1 MNEQGIQGFRKEML
15 TYELFILNP
24 KNCNLTKIGVK
35 WMNIY
40 GLIIM
45 SIVMIPNII
54 FAIKEKNFESKYHN
68 NEVEIIEQIGRFG
81 SMGLMIFN
89 IPLLEFGYWFNNGK
103 TVYVVLTGIL
113 AVLYCFVWFLY
124 FRKSTLEKAMSLA
137 IIPTIIFLSSGI
149 IQGKVLLI
157 ITAILFGIGHIIIT
171 YNNR

>member
-1 MNEQGIQGFRKEML
+1 
-15 TYELFILNP
+15 
-24 KNCNLTKIGVK
+24 
-35 WMNIY
+35 MNIY

-45 SIVMIPNII
+45 AIVMIPNVI

-68 NEVEIIEQIGRFG
+68 KAVEIIEQIGRYG

-89 IPLLEFGYWFNNGK
+89 IQLLEFGYWFNNGK
-103 TVYVVLTGIL
+103 NVYMALTGVL
-113 AVLYCFVWFLY
+113 AALYCFVWFLY
-124 FRKSTLEKAMSLA
+124 FKKSTMEKAMLLA

-171 YNNR
+171 FYNR

>member
-1 MNEQGIQGFRKEML
+1 
-15 TYELFILNP
+15 
-24 KNCNLTKIGVK
+24 
-35 WMNIY
+35 
-40 GLIIM
+40 M

-68 NEVEIIEQIGRFG
+68 KAVEIIEQIGRFG

-89 IPLLEFGYWFNNGK
+89 IPLLEFGYWFISGK
-103 TVYVVLTGIL
+103 TVYVVLTCVL

-124 FRKSTLEKAMSLA
+124 FRKSTLEKAMLLA

-171 YNNR
+171 YNNI

>member
-1 MNEQGIQGFRKEML
+1 
-15 TYELFILNP
+15 
-24 KNCNLTKIGVK
+24 
-35 WMNIY
+35 MNIY

-45 SIVMIPNII
+45 AIVMIPNVI

-68 NEVEIIEQIGRFG
+68 KAIEIIEQIGRFG
-81 SMGLMIFN
+81 SIGLMIFN
-89 IPLLEFGYWFNNGK
+89 MSLLEFGYWFNNGK
-103 TVYVVLTGIL
+103 IIYMILTGVL

-124 FRKSTLEKAMSLA
+124 FRKSTMKKAMSLA

-171 YNNR
+171 YNNNR